1 LLYPPQNIA
10 HFRAY
15 GLSISAAIPYTRA
28 IRLVWQLTRH
38 ESVPHGS
45 YVNSTMTSALQ
56 LEFLDLRHFSAQHL
70 HPLLDEESA
79 MWSQRLRWDYRNSA
93 SLVLQYID
101 SHLLSGYAALDQ
113 GRICGYIFCIY
124 ENNKAV
130 IGDVFASRQSL
141 GEDAAASVES
151 QLIDHMLET
160 LQHTPSLNRVESQ
173 LLLHPHDLHRKPFAR
188 AGFRL
193 FPRLFMELD
202 LNRPDADPA
211 SRIPRPGE
219 MDGPGG
225 GRYRLWRE
233 SDFDMSSRVIT
244 AAYAGHIDSEIND
257 QYLSLG
263 GAQRFLHNIV
273 RFPGCGIFEEQA
285 SWLLAAPNNERLLGL
300 LLCSRVS
307 AGVGHVT
314 QVCVVPEFQRQGVGE
329 ELLNLSAASLQ
340 AGGCNTVTL
349 TVTEQNTNAV
359 ALYRRLGYRVQHRF
373 DAMLWE
379 KRMR

>member
-1 LLYPPQNIA
+1 
-10 HFRAY
+10 
-15 GLSISAAIPYTRA
+15 
-28 IRLVWQLTRH
+28 
-38 ESVPHGS
+38 
-45 YVNSTMTSALQ
+45 
-56 LEFLDLRHFSAQHL
+56 
-70 HPLLDEESA
+70 

-93 SLVLQYID
+93 SLVLQYIE
-101 SHLLSGYAALDQ
+101 SHLLSGYAAVDQ

-130 IGDVFASRQSL
+130 IGDVFASRLSM
-141 GEDAAASVES
+141 GESAAAAVES
-151 QLIDHMLET
+151 QLIDHLLET
-160 LQHTPSLNRVESQ
+160 LQHTPNLNRVESQ
-173 LLLHPHDLHRKPFAR
+173 LLLHPHGMHREPFER

-193 FPRLFMELD
+193 FPRLFMEQD
-202 LNRPDADPA
+202 LYRPEAARAVPL
-211 SRIPRPGE
+211 PRPGE
-219 MDGPGG
+219 MTGPGG
-225 GRYRLWRE
+225 GRYRLWRP
-233 SDFDMSSRVIT
+233 SDFDMSSRTIT

-257 QYLSLG
+257 QYLSVG

-314 QVCVVPEFQRQGVGE
+314 QVCVVPEFQRHGVGE
-329 ELLNLSAASLQ
+329 ELLKLCAASLQ

-349 TVTEQNTNAV
+349 TVTEQNANAV

-379 KRMR
+379 KSLR